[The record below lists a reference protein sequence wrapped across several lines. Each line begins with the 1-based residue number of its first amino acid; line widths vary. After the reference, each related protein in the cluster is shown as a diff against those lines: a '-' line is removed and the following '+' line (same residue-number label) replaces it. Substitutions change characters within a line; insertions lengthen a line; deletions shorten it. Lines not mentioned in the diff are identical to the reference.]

1 MAEVSTQDQAVARIV
16 RQARTQFVAAQEIG
30 DEAMERRLIFLMASL
45 GAANLITNEHLKRSV
60 VHTLARSMA

>member
-45 GAANLITNEHLKRSV
+45 GAANLITNEQLKRSV